1 MHGGMRKNTFFFW
14 CRTVNP
20 EDRPVEL
27 VHFLISF
34 SISGLM
40 SCQRYVITCTIP
52 ELGKLIHESHLSQA
66 YIVTFCFIRKIFPLS
81 ISKWEIK
88 DEHMHIYSYANKHIF
103 ACILR
108 HTYIYVLIVIY
119 ELRIKCNE
127 MRKNFSENSLLLSF
141 NKSAS

>member
-88 DEHMHIYSYANKHIF
+88 DEHMHIYSYINMITCLLFSDH
-103 ACILR
+103 
-108 HTYIYVLIVIY
+108 VLSAALVI
-119 ELRIKCNE
+119 RSFICKI
-127 MRKNFSENSLLLSF
+127 MMIAFKNTFT
-141 NKSAS
+141 